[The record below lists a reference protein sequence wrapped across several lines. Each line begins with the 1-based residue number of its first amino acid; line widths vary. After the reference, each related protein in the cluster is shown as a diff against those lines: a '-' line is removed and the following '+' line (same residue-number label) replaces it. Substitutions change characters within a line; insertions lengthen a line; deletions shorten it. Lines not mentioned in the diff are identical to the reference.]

1 MSEITKHKAA
11 VIVFP
16 ASNCD
21 RDMARALR
29 KVGFSVKFIWHGD
42 NTEQDLSQF
51 KLVTLPGGFS
61 YGDYLRSGAIAS
73 HSPIMKQVKGY
84 ANAGGLVL
92 GVCNGFQILTESG
105 LLAGALTRNKNIK
118 FICDNVELIV
128 SNAKSKFSH
137 NYTQGQRI
145 NIPVAHHDGC
155 YYADDATLAKLERNK
170 QIIFQYAHNPN
181 GSKNDIAGIINEGG
195 NVLGM
200 MPHPE
205 RAIETIINGKD
216 GLELFKACQQTLL

>member
-73 HSPIMKQVKGY
+73 YSPIMKQVKGY

-128 SNAKSKFSH
+128 SNAKSKFSY

>member
-42 NTEQDLSQF
+42 NTAQDLSQF

-155 YYADDATLAKLERNK
+155 YYADDATLAKLERNN

>member
-73 HSPIMKQVKGY
+73 YSPIMKQVKGY

>member
-73 HSPIMKQVKGY
+73 HSPIMTQVKDY

-137 NYTQGQRI
+137 NYAQGQRI

>member
-181 GSKNDIAGIINEGG
+181 GSKNDFANYG
-195 NVLGM
+195 N
-200 MPHPE
+200 
-205 RAIETIINGKD
+205 R
-216 GLELFKACQQTLL
+216 ELHLFD

>member
-137 NYTQGQRI
+137 NYTQGQRV